1 MRKAI
6 IEITPNAVARKL
18 QGRIYESIESIEG
31 REILKLDF
39 EKRTKLV
46 IADLKMKPGL
56 KPDNVRFPKGVEILN
71 VLKTEGDRYT
81 TLIRARLPGKKIGAL
96 FSLFDLDV
104 VYDLPYR
111 ATKDKVKLSAIGEN
125 EPINKLIKLI
135 GLLGKVEKVSFMN
148 ASFSEHGLL
157 NVLTDKQK
165 DIMIEAKRNGYY
177 NYPRKINTQE
187 LSEKLGISKATTVEH
202 LRKAEMRLMSNLL
215 EGY

>member
-1 MRKAI
+1 MRKAV

-46 IADLKMKPGL
+46 IADFIMKPGL
-56 KPDNVRFPKGVEILN
+56 KPDDVKLPRGVEILN
-71 VLKTEGDRYT
+71 ILKAEGDRYT
-81 TLIRARLPGKKIGAL
+81 ILLRASPPGKKLGAI

-111 ATKDKVKLSAIGEN
+111 ATLDTIKLSAIGEN
-125 EPINKLIKLI
+125 EPLNKLIKIL
-135 GLLGKVEKVSFMN
+135 GLLGKVERISFMN

-177 NYPRKINTQE
+177 NYPRKVNAQE

-202 LRKAEMRLMSNLL
+202 LRKAEMRLISNLL
-215 EGY
+215 AGY